1 MTSRTWTIIGAIVAV
16 ILVGAAAVFAVMG
29 VTDKDNS
36 GQVAEAHPDEGEG
49 VDIDPVASDPDVAAQ
64 SALVRGFT
72 WQPARQE
79 SDFVAFVEA
88 EDVTTAHFHELAQR
102 GLALQ
107 APTARPKQW
116 ESWAKSNDEVRAVV
130 TINSHDVEQSGDKA
144 VVKATVD
151 QRIQHRD
158 GDTTPY
164 SKFNVDADMENVE
177 GAWRLAD
184 YTITSVDY

>member
-1 MTSRTWTIIGAIVAV
+1 MTSRTWIIIGAIVAV
-16 ILVGAAAVFAVMG
+16 ILVGAAAVFAVTG
-29 VTDKDNS
+29 VTGKDNS
-36 GQVAEAHPDEGEG
+36 GQVAEAHTDEGF
-49 VDIDPVASDPDVAAQ
+49 DIDPVASDPDVAAQ

-88 EDVTTAHFHELAQR
+88 EDVTTARFHELAQR
-102 GLALQ
+102 GLEAQ

-130 TINSHDVEQSGDKA
+130 TINSHDMDGAKA
-144 VVKATVD
+144 VVKTTVE
-151 QRIQHRD
+151 QRVHHRD

-164 SKFNVDADMENVE
+164 SRFNVDADMENVE

>member
-16 ILVGAAAVFAVMG
+16 ILVGAAAVFAVTG
-29 VTDKDNS
+29 VAGKDNS
-36 GQVAEAHPDEGEG
+36 EQETGGHTDAG
-49 VDIDPVASDPDVAAQ
+49 VEIDPVVSDPAVAAQ

-88 EDVTTAHFHELAQR
+88 EDVTTDHFHELAQR
-102 GLALQ
+102 GLEAQ

-116 ESWAKSNDEVRAVV
+116 ESWAESNDEVRAVV
-130 TINSHDVEQSGDKA
+130 TIDSHDVEQSGDKA
-144 VVKATVD
+144 VVKTTVE
-151 QRIQHRD
+151 QRIHHRD

>member
-16 ILVGAAAVFAVMG
+16 ILVGVAAVFAVKG
-29 VTDKDNS
+29 VTGKDNS
-36 GQVAEAHPDEGEG
+36 GQMAEEHTDEGA
-49 VDIDPVASDPDVAAQ
+49 DIDPVASDPDVAAQ

-72 WQPARQE
+72 WEPARQE

-88 EDVTTAHFHELAQR
+88 EDVTTTHFHELAQR
-102 GLALQ
+102 GLEAQ

-116 ESWAKSNDEVRAVV
+116 ESWAKSNDDVRAVV
-130 TINSHDVEQSGDKA
+130 TINSHDVEESGDKA
-144 VVKATVD
+144 VVKATVE
-151 QRIQHRD
+151 QRIHHRD

-164 SKFNVDADMENVE
+164 SKFNVDAHMENGE
-177 GAWRLAD
+177 GPWRLAD